1 MNVTPRNQLASTP
14 FDAWAVLEFWSRRWR
29 WLAAWTL
36 IMACVGA
43 FAARSV
49 WKKTFTSTS
58 TLIHYE
64 PSSIDD
70 TYHPRD
76 ISTPSLVV
84 MLQAPGLFEEVGS
97 HLKPAMSAKQ
107 LSMRLSVNL
116 DRNNDVVTVTA
127 MSGTREEAID
137 IVNRFSF
144 AAINYTQVMQKQEA
158 IEAGENVKRQLAG
171 VEQEITTTRNS
182 VPAKDKAAV
191 NALTSSAEAAQQ
203 PQSDL
208 PQRIRLAR
216 EQLDDLLTR
225 YTDAHPLVLAQRAE
239 LNALE
244 DQQKANPA
252 AAAPRP
258 ATEAV
263 SPMIYGRVTP
273 EEIAMG
279 ERLRSLETNRAL
291 LISRQRA
298 IQPFREAPPG
308 YFRVLLS
315 ADANPTPMRRYRL
328 EIILFALLG
337 GFLGL
342 CGSAAHILLSEFL
355 DNRIKTRADVRRVT
369 GLPLLATLG
378 DLRKMTPGNRDQ
390 WAFRAWTALQSKLS
404 ISPNHGMVV
413 GITSANTSDGRT
425 TWVNLLSSA
434 ASACGF
440 RVLTITA
447 QPSEEMNA
455 ELAKNEKVKA
465 RKDSAKEIPAGS
477 DNTTS
482 LTTSVLSTPGQIV
495 DKLTSAECPPVVSIP
510 LPGWV
515 WNLERRRQW
524 RAALEAWRAIDHV
537 VIFVELPPASLAE
550 SVLLA
555 ENIPN
560 LIWLCDSNKSDS
572 EETLI
577 ELETLRDAS
586 CNLVGAVLNRERGT
600 PVRGQFGR
608 WLGSS
613 ALLLALGLGVCAT
626 PARAAVVAQPSAS
639 QEAQNAENPGQFSA
653 AESHQRDP
661 WQDKLTLGPGDVLT
675 FHLYGSPELT
685 REEVPVGPDGRISY
699 LEAQNV
705 LADGATVDEL
715 RDRLD
720 TELSHYRRAPQVFV
734 TPVAYHSKR
743 YYVMGTV
750 VKKGVFYLDRPTTVI
765 EAVARAKGFETGV
778 YDGDTIEAT
787 DFSRSFITRN
797 GRRLPVNM
805 EKLFLH
811 GDLSQNVTLQPN
823 DYVFFPPS
831 ASGEVY
837 VLGFVGAPG
846 PVPFNSDMSAIS
858 AITSRGGFAPG
869 AWRTR
874 VLVIRG
880 SLDHPKA
887 IRVDVD
893 SALLGN
899 APNLALEPGDIVYVS
914 NRPWLLG
921 EELLDR
927 AASAFVESAV
937 VTWTGLNVGP
947 DIISRPSSP

>member
-1 MNVTPRNQLASTP
+1 MNVTPRNQFSSTP

-29 WLAAWTL
+29 WLAAGTL
-36 IMACVGA
+36 IMGCIGA

-49 WKKTFTSTS
+49 WKKTYTSTA

-76 ISTPSLVV
+76 LSTPSLVV
-84 MLQAPGLFEEVGS
+84 LLQAPGLFEEVGS
-97 HLKPAMSAKQ
+97 HLTPPMSAKQ

-116 DRNNDVVTVTA
+116 DRNNDVVTITA

-144 AAINYTQVMQKQEA
+144 AAINYTREMQRQEA
-158 IEAGENVKRQLAG
+158 IEAGENVKRQLAE

-182 VPAKDKAAV
+182 VPAEDKTAV
-191 NALTSSAEAAQQ
+191 NSLTAGAGAAPQA
-203 PQSDL
+203 QSDM
-208 PQRIRLAR
+208 PQRIRAAH
-216 EQLDDLLTR
+216 EELDDLLTR
-225 YTDAHPLVLAQRAE
+225 YTEAHPLVVAQRAQ
-239 LNALE
+239 LSALE
-244 DQQKANPA
+244 AEQRADPTAS
-252 AAAPRP
+252 APK
-258 ATEAV
+258 ATETSV
-263 SPMIYGRVTP
+263 SPIIYGRVTP
-273 EEIAMG
+273 EEVAMG

-298 IQPFREAPPG
+298 LQPFRDAPPG

-315 ADANPTPMRRYRL
+315 AGANPTPMRRYRL
-328 EIILFALLG
+328 EIILFGLLG
-337 GFLGL
+337 AFVGL
-342 CGSAAHILLSEFL
+342 CGSAAFILLSEFL

-378 DLRKMTPGNRDQ
+378 DLRKMSQGSRDQ

-404 ISPNHGMVV
+404 ISPNHGMVC

-447 QPSEEMNA
+447 QPSEEMFA
-455 ELAKNEKVKA
+455 ELAKHAKGKP
-465 RKDSAKEIPAGS
+465 RKDAKELPTGS
-477 DNTTS
+477 DTATS

-495 DKLTSAECPPVVSIP
+495 EQLTSAECPPVVSIP

-560 LIWLCDSNKSDS
+560 LIWLCDSNKSDA

-608 WLGSS
+608 WLGSG
-613 ALLLALGLGVCAT
+613 ALLLALAIGAT
-626 PARAAVVAQPSAS
+626 PAKADVVTQDATAPQA
-639 QEAQNAENPGQFSA
+639 QFSVA
-653 AESHQRDP
+653 TAQQRDA
-661 WQDKLTLGPGDVLT
+661 WQDKLTLGPGDVLS
-675 FHLYGSPELT
+675 FHLFGYPELT

-705 LADGATVDEL
+705 LADGSTVDEL
-715 RDRLD
+715 REHLD
-720 TELSHYRRAPQVFV
+720 TELSHFRRAPQVFV
-734 TPVAYHSKR
+734 TPVAYRSKR

-750 VKKGVFYLDRPTTVI
+750 VQKGVFYLDRPTTVI
-765 EAVARAKGFETGV
+765 EAVARARGFETGV
-778 YDGDTIEAT
+778 YDGDTVEAA
-787 DFSRSFITRN
+787 DFSRSFITR
-797 GRRLPVNM
+797 GGHRLPVDM

-811 GDLSQNVTLQPN
+811 GDLSQNVALQPN
-823 DYVFFPPS
+823 DYVFVPPS
-831 ASGEVY
+831 SGGEIY
-837 VLGFVGAPG
+837 VLGSVGSPG
-846 PVPFNSDMSAIS
+846 PVPFNPDISCLS

-869 AWRTR
+869 AWRTH
-874 VLVIRG
+874 VLVVRG

-887 IRVDVD
+887 IKVDID
-893 SALLGN
+893 GALVGN
-899 APNLALEPGDIVYVS
+899 APNIALEPGDLVYVS
-914 NRPWLLG
+914 NRPWLVG
-921 EELLDR
+921 EELIDQ

-947 DIISRPSSP
+947 SIISRPSSQ